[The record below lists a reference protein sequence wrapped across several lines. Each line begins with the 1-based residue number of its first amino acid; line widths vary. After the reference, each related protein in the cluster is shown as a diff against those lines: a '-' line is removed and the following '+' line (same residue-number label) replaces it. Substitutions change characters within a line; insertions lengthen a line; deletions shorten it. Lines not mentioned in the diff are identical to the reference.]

1 MGSGAL
7 LDPDAATGPPTGS
20 RRSHPGP
27 EQGSRQ
33 RFRGGGSGGSC
44 PGLPPECNQGS
55 LAVPVGVRA
64 APSAF
69 ARRRPARTLQRVRRL
84 VASGS
89 VAASPS
95 WRAIPRRSLSAG
107 AMTKGTRQPPD
118 GAERKVV
125 TVLFADVDETVPQFG
140 ERDPEDVGRMLAGHL
155 ERARAE
161 IESYGG
167 SVEQVVGGTTIAV
180 FGVPRTREDDPERA
194 VRAALAIRDALLS
207 ERARAGPGAR
217 RPGWG
222 VPEVRLR
229 IAITTG
235 KALVRAGRV
244 RPGTASRRG
253 GAEPADPG
261 RVTGDLVSMCA
272 RIQQA
277 APPGAILVSDATERV
292 TRRTIAYGGASL
304 LALES
309 RDEPVAV
316 WPAIAPLNAAP
327 TELGQAALGKGRLV
341 AELRQA
347 VAGDLGPVAWRH
359 GRSLPFGDGV
369 TFWALSE
376 VVKAEAGILETD

>member
-1 MGSGAL
+1 MGSGVL

-33 RFRGGGSGGSC
+33 RTRWGGSGGSC

-167 SVEQVVGGTTIAV
+167 TVEQVVGGTTIAV

-194 VRAALAIRDALLS
+194 VRAALAIRDALLG

-229 IAITTG
+229 VAITTG
-235 KALVRAGRV
+235 KALVRTGPARRGPVTAPV
-244 RPGTASRRG
+244 RPQPAGGPARRDPRLRRHRAAHPPRHRLRRRQPARAREPRRAG
-253 GAEPADPG
+253 GG
-261 RVTGDLVSMCA
+261 L
-272 RIQQA
+272 
-277 APPGAILVSDATERV
+277 
-292 TRRTIAYGGASL
+292 
-304 LALES
+304 
-309 RDEPVAV
+309 
-316 WPAIAPLNAAP
+316 
-327 TELGQAALGKGRLV
+327 
-341 AELRQA
+341 
-347 VAGDLGPVAWRH
+347 AGDRDRKSTRLTPVT
-359 GRSLPFGDGV
+359 SLSRMPSS
-369 TFWALSE
+369 A
-376 VVKAEAGILETD
+376 